1 MKILFVTP
9 YPMSRVRVRS
19 YGFVSQLAKR
29 HEVKVITLY
38 SGKREEED
46 VRTLQK
52 EGYNIV
58 GIQDSVIQKAFRAF
72 RALGTGL
79 PLQVAFDASPGLKAA
94 ITALLNAEHFDLLH
108 IEFVRA
114 LGALPDN
121 LSIPVVW
128 DAVDCISQLYEQGAQ
143 FGATPMVRFIGR
155 GEARR
160 TRDFEQAKLHQFR
173 QVLVTSPRDRQ
184 ALLNLVKETP
194 DEITARSYAEITVLP
209 HGVDRHYFQVYS
221 GPRPADTLIFSG
233 KMSFHANVAG
243 ALMMVKDIMPLI
255 WKCRPQVRLVIAGSN
270 PPGVIRHLT
279 RDQRIVVTGYV
290 PDIRSHIAQARVAV
304 CPLPYAVGI
313 QNKVL
318 EAMALGTPVVA
329 SPSAASG
336 LQVVVGQDLLVADTP
351 QAFAGAVLQLL
362 DNQALCNK
370 LMQNGL
376 HYIATYHDWEQ
387 IIEQL
392 LAVYDRTIKETHM
405 TNIRALE
412 DARGDSRTLQMD
424 QHFSRAT
431 CYEVKEER

>member
-1 MKILFVTP
+1 MKVLFVTP

-29 HEVKVITLY
+29 HEVKVMTLY

-58 GIQDSVIQKAFRAF
+58 GIQDAVIKKALRAF
-72 RALGTGL
+72 RAWGTDL

-94 ITALLNAEHFDLLH
+94 ITALLEAEHFDLLH
-108 IEFVRA
+108 VEFVRA
-114 LGALPDN
+114 LGALPEN
-121 LSIPVVW
+121 LSVPVVW
-128 DAVDCISQLYEQGAQ
+128 DAVDCISQLYEQGAK
-143 FGATPMVRFIGR
+143 FGATPMIRFIGR

-160 TRDFEQAKLHQFR
+160 TRDFEQVKLHQFR

-184 ALLNLVKETP
+184 ALLNLVQVAP
-194 DEITARSYAEITVLP
+194 DEITTRSSAEITVLP
-209 HGVDRHYFQVYS
+209 HGVDRHYFQAYS
-221 GPRPADTLIFSG
+221 GPRSAKTLIFSG

-243 ALMMVKDIMPLI
+243 ALTLVKDIMPLI
-255 WKCRPQVRLVIAGSN
+255 WKYRPQVRLVIAGSN
-270 PPGVIRHLT
+270 PPGVIRHFT

-329 SPSAASG
+329 SSSAASG
-336 LQVVVGQDLLVADTP
+336 LQAVAGQDLLVADTP
-351 QAFAGAVLQLL
+351 EAFADAVLLLL
-362 DNQALCNK
+362 DNLALCNE

-376 HYIATYHDWEQ
+376 HYIATYHNWEQ

-392 LAVYDRTIKETHM
+392 LAVYGRTIKGTPAKNLYE
-405 TNIRALE
+405 LE
-412 DARGDSRTLQMD
+412 DERGKKQQIRNGSEL
-424 QHFSRAT
+424 
-431 CYEVKEER
+431 C